1 MFTRTPQRR
10 TWLAAGVLALAMLV
24 TLAACAGEDAPAAPT
39 QPVAATPAPAP
50 QTAPVA
56 ASPEAASPVASE
68 PKRGGILT
76 LAHNSDPPAAYDTMR
91 TSTIRLFSVAGA
103 LNGSA
108 NLVRPCWTDSYSP
121 CPGVAESWEHNP
133 DFTQWTFKIRDNI
146 KWHDGT
152 DFTPQDVKYWLDLAF
167 FGRKEGEKTRLPAI
181 FKGDLGDIESVEVLD
196 GNNIRIN
203 LNLPEVHYL
212 FKLMAARNQIAHPPH
227 LMEPMIAGGQL
238 DVTPRDIGWVSIGPF
253 KMLNAE
259 KGVRVQLRR
268 NELYWETD
276 DDGRS
281 LPYLDGI
288 DYAVIIDPSAMDAAF
303 RSGRVE
309 GGAQFPGFT
318 LSKERKTG
326 YDTDMGDGVW
336 YADIYTWRS
345 NFVMNAIDDRPFKD
359 VRVRKAVALW
369 MDKRAAINSVLGG
382 FGYIHT
388 IMGPTNPFVSPDFEK
403 WPGWNAETREADRAE
418 AKRLMAEA
426 GYENGFPFDL
436 LCRQHEMDRCQFV
449 LAQLAELGI
458 EGTPE
463 PLDFASW
470 SRRTRGGKVEAA
482 YDMGAGTAEVFIPEQ
497 AEAALTRLSV
507 GGPISRVR
515 HEDPKVDEFFE
526 RLRAVPHSVD
536 QRVQIY
542 RELEQYLL
550 VEKVYQVPLFG
561 ELSVVPYRSYV
572 KGVLV
577 PHESLYNYNDRTGVW
592 LDK

>member
-1 MFTRTPQRR
+1 
-10 TWLAAGVLALAMLV
+10 
-24 TLAACAGEDAPAAPT
+24 
-39 QPVAATPAPAP
+39 
-50 QTAPVA
+50 
-56 ASPEAASPVASE
+56 
-68 PKRGGILT
+68 
-76 LAHNSDPPAAYDTMR
+76 
-91 TSTIRLFSVAGA
+91 
-103 LNGSA
+103 
-108 NLVRPCWTDSYSP
+108 
-121 CPGVAESWEHNP
+121 
-133 DFTQWTFKIRDNI
+133 
-146 KWHDGT
+146 
-152 DFTPQDVKYWLDLAF
+152 
-167 FGRKEGEKTRLPAI
+167 
-181 FKGDLGDIESVEVLD
+181 
-196 GNNIRIN
+196 
-203 LNLPEVHYL
+203 
-212 FKLMAARNQIAHPPH
+212 
-227 LMEPMIAGGQL
+227 MEPMIAGGQL

-426 GYENGFPFDL
+426 GYEDGFPFDL